1 MRNIK
6 MVVEYDG
13 SNFKGFQKLKD
24 NENTIQGKLESVLS
38 QMADENIE
46 IIGSEEQIWAYTP
59 MDKL

>member
-6 MVVEYDG
+6 MTIEYDG

-38 QMADENIE
+38 QMAGENIE
-46 IIGSEEQIWAYTP
+46 IIGSG
-59 MDKL
+59 

>member
-6 MVVEYDG
+6 MTIEYDG

-38 QMADENIE
+38 QMADEKIE
-46 IIGSEEQIWAYTP
+46 IIGS
-59 MDKL
+59 